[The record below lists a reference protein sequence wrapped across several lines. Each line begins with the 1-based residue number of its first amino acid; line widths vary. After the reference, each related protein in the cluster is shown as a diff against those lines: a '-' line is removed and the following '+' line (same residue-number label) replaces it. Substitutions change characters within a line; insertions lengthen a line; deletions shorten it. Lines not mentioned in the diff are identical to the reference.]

1 MAEIENLEKFNATI
15 LSTTRSMLKLANT
28 EKQKEAI
35 IKRTIQAQEKELK
48 AIKGSTEADE
58 RKRQAIRKNISQIQ
72 KMGEEFNITTKSVS
86 SFGAAVKKMGTLI
99 GNEAKKTV
107 AGLAQN
113 TKTAIEGDK
122 YFQSFGEATQ
132 GLGFGLEKL
141 GKFVDFNSSIF
152 KTLAQNGATFGGSV
166 IKLREAALDANMPLM
181 QFVDLVGQN
190 SQGLAGLFGTV
201 DQSMPVLTRF
211 TRELRDRTINEL
223 AQFGLNLEETA
234 EFGATVLELERA
246 RGNADKM
253 RSMDLASITV
263 DYTKNLVKLSKLTGA
278 SVTELD
284 QQNRALS
291 VNGAF
296 QAQLANMA
304 PEEANR
310 LNNMVASLGAVDGNL
325 GQLAQELI
333 ALGAPITETSRNLSA
348 MSGGA
353 INDAILAFSRGNG
366 DVESLMNAL
375 RASANEA
382 IKTGEG
388 FADATFA
395 GGSFGEG
402 LSALAKL
409 AGGQSDALDGEMSAR
424 DANTQALVN
433 ATDKLQKLEVQ
444 AEKAGL
450 AIAKAF
456 ITTVPSK
463 IGTMLDDLTTYF
475 TGESNPIQKTI
486 DKMAGIGVRI
496 LNWEGFRTVYDNV
509 AKGAKATLEY
519 ILPGADNKGIFA
531 NVTEDAKAAGSAVK
545 EFATKGEDGKG
556 LFANSKEGV
565 IAGYNYLKSLI
576 PDFNQGTNGFQN
588 FGTGQLAMLHGEEA
602 VIPKANFA
610 SALATL
616 SKEMTA
622 TGVRVSEPARETMA
636 STTQPNL
643 IEGINRMVATNEKLA
658 DHLNKLVTIGAM
670 TEKNTKNTN
679 NNLANMGGSL
689 V

>member
-152 KTLAQNGATFGGSV
+152 KTLAQSGATFGGSV

-496 LNWEGFRTVYDNV
+496 LNWDGFSTVYDNV

-616 SKEMTA
+616 SKQMTA
-622 TGVRVSEPARETMA
+622 TGVPVSESARETMA